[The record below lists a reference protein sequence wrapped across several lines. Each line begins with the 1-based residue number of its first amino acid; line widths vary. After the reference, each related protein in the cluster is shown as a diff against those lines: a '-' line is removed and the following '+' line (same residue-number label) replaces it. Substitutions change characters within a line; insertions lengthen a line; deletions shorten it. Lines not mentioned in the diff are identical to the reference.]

1 MKKGLVAAVILL
13 VVSFLVVNCVPAPT
27 PTPATP
33 TPTPKPKLY
42 KWRLAQVH
50 PVGSDYD
57 KRARAFADEVR
68 EKTEG
73 RIDITVYSGGVLGD
87 WTENFEM
94 VMRGA
99 LDMALTPIAPTY
111 DPRLNI
117 AYYLPYVAETVEK
130 AKLVYTPGGVIY
142 DETLKMLEPL
152 NIKGLAVFP
161 VGAAGCTLRECPPSP
176 GDPDVPK
183 KMKIRVMPLRL
194 CELTYKRLGYIP
206 TAIPYAECYSAIQTG
221 VVDGEMGGPPFQG
234 YQFRDIQ
241 GCWIQYNDYFE
252 TWWFFMNKKLWDELS
267 VSDQKILLDAANKQA
282 LGRWDYVV
290 EEDEKYR
297 RKMEEYGLKIV
308 MLSDEELAKCANAIR
323 KDVWPEME
331 KLVGKA
337 LMDKIYA
344 AVGIE
349 R

>member
-1 MKKGLVAAVILL
+1 MKRGLLFVIVAVVL
-13 VVSFLVVNCVPAPT
+13 VSFLVV
-27 PTPATP
+27 PATSMAQA
-33 TPTPKPKLY
+33 KKY

-50 PVGSDYD
+50 PVGSDFD
-57 KRARAFADEVR
+57 LRAKAFADEVR
-68 EKTEG
+68 ERTGG

-87 WTENFEM
+87 WVENTEM

-99 LDMALTPIAPTY
+99 LEMALTPIAPTY

-117 AYYLPYVAETVEK
+117 AYYLPYVAETYEK
-130 AKLVYTPGGVIY
+130 ARKAYVRDGFLFKMVTQ
-142 DETLKMLEPL
+142 MLEPL

-161 VGAAGCTLRECPPSP
+161 VGASGCTLREVPPSP

-183 KMKIRVMPLRL
+183 NMKIRVMPLKL
-194 CELTYKRLGYIP
+194 CELTWKRLGYIP
-206 TAIPYAECYSAIQTG
+206 AAIPYAECYSAIQTG

-252 TWWFFMNKKLWDELS
+252 TWWFYMNKKLWDELS
-267 VSDQKILLDAANKQA
+267 PEDQKILVEAADRQVQ
-282 LGRWDYVV
+282 GRWEYVM

-297 RKMEEYGLKIV
+297 KEMEKAGMKVIT
-308 MLSDEELAKCANAIR
+308 LSDEELAKCAAAVR

-331 KLVGKA
+331 KMVGKA
-337 LMDKIYA
+337 IMDKIYE
-344 AVGIE
+344 AVGVK